1 VGTRSVVFHL
11 LIISSF
17 FTLGCSPTY
26 VLRAAFEQ
34 SKILLAREPIEEVL
48 ESSEISEET
57 RLKLKIARDARVF
70 ANQMDLKV
78 GGAFSDYVDVQREVL
93 TWVVV
98 GAKKDSFQLHS
109 WWFPIVGSVPYK
121 GFFDK
126 DDAVKEAGSLE
137 RKGFETSVRGAETFS
152 TLGWFDDP
160 LLSTTLARSPVHI
173 ANTVIHE
180 SVHSTVWIK
189 GSVSF
194 NESLAHFVAT
204 EATIQFFRTRPFEY
218 LSEDTKNVLIARTES
233 SAKYQY
239 EFAEMISQLYEELTA
254 LYGREDLNT
263 AQKLDQRVAIFRRIV
278 EPFRAKYP
286 TMDSLAVVN
295 NAEIVQ
301 YSLYA
306 QDLGMFRELFTL
318 SGSSWRVFF
327 ERIAELRLAL
337 EDKDDEDPFA
347 LLERTVQSLRQES
360 IEAKKN

>member
-1 VGTRSVVFHL
+1 MRSMVFHL
-11 LIISSF
+11 LVSSSF
-17 FTLGCSPTY
+17 LMLGCSPTY
-26 VLRAAFEQ
+26 VLRAAYEQ

-48 ESSEISEET
+48 ESSEISEER
-57 RLKLKIARDARVF
+57 RLKLKIAGDARRF
-70 ANQMDLKV
+70 ANQIDLKV
-78 GGAFSDYVDVQREVL
+78 GGAFSDYVDVRRDVL

-98 GAKKDSFQLHS
+98 GAKKDSFELHS

-126 DDAVKEAGSLE
+126 DAAVKEARKLE
-137 RKGFETSVRGAETFS
+137 HKGFETSVRGAETFS

-160 LLSTTLARSPVHI
+160 LLSTTLDKSPVHI

-180 SVHSTVWIK
+180 SVHSTVWIRD
-189 GSVSF
+189 SVSF

-218 LSEDTKNVLIARTES
+218 LSEDTKNALLARAES

-239 EFAEMISQLYEELTA
+239 EFAEMISQLYEGLTA

-263 AQKLDQRVAIFRRIV
+263 AQKLDERITIFRRIV
-278 EPFRAKYP
+278 EPFRGKYP

-301 YSLYA
+301 YVLYA
-306 QDLGMFRELFTL
+306 KDLEVFRELFIL
-318 SGSSWRVFF
+318 SGSSWRLFF

-337 EDKDDEDPFA
+337 EDANDEDPFA
-347 LLERTVQSLRQES
+347 LLAHTVQALRQES
-360 IEAKKN
+360 IGLTKH